1 MIGKMTG
8 RKGIGTAVV
17 LALAAIA
24 TPSAAAPLNAFA
36 GKYPFQK
43 IGSESFLTN
52 PIVKRAVAG
61 AVWEPVVV
69 KEALSAGVS
78 DRIQQHGVFLVTS
91 SCRPH
96 FCGSVNWTIVI
107 RSPKGPAAVCYH
119 NDDLMGPSGRWYI
132 GGQPRLETPDGC
144 SWFEIPPTVISA
156 LSR

>member
-1 MIGKMTG
+1 MVGKIINRKIIGSA
-8 RKGIGTAVV
+8 AVV
-17 LALAAIA
+17 ALAAVGTPGAA
-24 TPSAAAPLNAFA
+24 TPISEFA

-43 IGSESFLTN
+43 LGSESFLTN

-78 DRIQQHGVFLVTS
+78 DRIQQHGALLITS

-107 RSPKGPAAVCYH
+107 RSPSGPAAVCYH

-132 GGQPRLETPDGC
+132 GGQPRIQTPDGC
-144 SWFEIPPTVISA
+144 SWFDVPSAVVSA